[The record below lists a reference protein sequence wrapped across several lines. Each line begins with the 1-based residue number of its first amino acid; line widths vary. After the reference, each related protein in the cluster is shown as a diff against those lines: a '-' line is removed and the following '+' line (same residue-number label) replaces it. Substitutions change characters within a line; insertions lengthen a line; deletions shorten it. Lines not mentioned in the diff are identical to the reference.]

1 VQPMEVASLPE
12 VFVTSVDGEGYAGL
26 SEFSESK

>member
-1 VQPMEVASLPE
+1 MEVASLPE